1 MNDRGESDRLSL
13 YAPRYAAEKGW
24 LARSYLANPIK
35 HKKKGERVSILLEA
49 NGLVH
54 GERQESYGH
63 PRDDFART
71 ATLAST
77 ILAKKLKEPL
87 TPEDVAL
94 FMVCVKLSRQVN
106 APKRDNLVDAAGY
119 LETLS
124 MVIEDR
130 P

>member
-35 HKKKGERVSILLEA
+35 HKKKEERLSILLEA
-49 NGLVH
+49 DGLVH
-54 GERQESYGH
+54 GDRQKDYGH
-63 PRDDFART
+63 PREDFART
-71 ATLAST
+71 AALANTL
-77 ILAKKLKEPL
+77 LAARLKEPL
-87 TPEDVAL
+87 TPDDVAL

-124 MVIEDR
+124 MVIEER